1 MQNGKGNGVRRVN
14 IAADPGRSR
23 TLPGWAYTDPAV
35 YQAEIEQ
42 IHYRSW
48 HYAGAIDELKEP
60 GDYITAKIAD
70 ENVII
75 ILDKDGKL
83 GGFYN
88 VCPHRA
94 HQLLRGRG
102 SAKVITCPY
111 HAWSFHA
118 DGRLR
123 TARNAEKLIDFTP
136 EEFNLRPVNVEV
148 FCDRFVF
155 FNLDLKA
162 VPLSETA
169 ADLAEDLKREVPEL
183 DRLKPTPGDLWRGPM
198 NANWKVVVD
207 NYLECYHC
215 RPAHPAFADLVRM
228 DDYRIGF
235 GENWSS
241 QKGEL
246 GRPDNKAYPV
256 ADNAPNRSARF
267 WWLWPTTTFNRLPG
281 QSALNVYSMLPG
293 GIGIT
298 EQISQLFMLPGEE
311 MDEARRAYTMNVLS
325 VEDVNICESVQK
337 GLHSRGYSSGRFI
350 YDPDGSEQTEVAVHH
365 FHRKVADA
373 LGMNEAN

>member
-1 MQNGKGNGVRRVN
+1 MQNGKGNGVRKVN

-23 TLPGWAYTDPAV
+23 TLPGWAYTDPAL
-35 YQAEIEQ
+35 YKAEIEQ

-60 GDYITAKIAD
+60 GDYITAKIGD
-70 ENVII
+70 ENVIVI
-75 ILDKDGKL
+75 RDKEGRL

-123 TARNAEKLIDFTP
+123 TARNAEKLIDFQP
-136 EEFNLRPVNVEV
+136 EEFNLRPVKVEV
-148 FCDRFVF
+148 FCGRFVF
-155 FNLDLKA
+155 YNLDLDA
-162 VPLSETA
+162 VPLSESA
-169 ADLAEDLKREVPEL
+169 ADLAEDLKREIPEL
-183 DRLKPTPGDLWRGPM
+183 DRLVPTKEPLWRAPM
-198 NANWKVVVD
+198 QANWKVVVD
-207 NYLECYHC
+207 NFLECYHC

-246 GRPDNKAYPV
+246 GRLDNKAYPV
-256 ADNAPNRSARF
+256 PDNAPNRKALF

-281 QSALNVYSMLPG
+281 QSSLNVYCMLPG
-293 GIGIT
+293 GLGVT
-298 EQISQLFMLPGEE
+298 DQVSQLFMLPGETL
-311 MDEARRAYTMNVLS
+311 DEARRAYTFNVLT

-337 GLHSRGYSSGRFI
+337 GLQSRGYSSGRFI
-350 YDPDGSEQTEVAVHH
+350 YDPEGSEQNEAAVHH

-373 LGMNEAN
+373 LGINEAS